1 MKSIL
6 SSGNTRSY
14 NVKAFVTFMLFT
26 LIFISCDTTD
36 YVNDL
41 GSVISPVDQAKY
53 QKILHTSI
61 SDTAVRVQTEWGI
74 SRRLLAG
81 TFVEN
86 YETMSVL
93 KFNDFTDLPDTAKDN
108 ISDIILEFTL
118 SNTIGDSS
126 TGTIDLFL
134 YKNSVD
140 WEEDNLKSKSFND
153 FIPSSV
159 DLIDSTTVTWGL
171 FDSVSN
177 KITFEIPIELAESW
191 MASSATNGVILTAS
205 PSGFIASFHSRY
217 SSVIS
222 LLPVLEITYKVE
234 EDSSTTA
241 RIIASADGYVLNIL
255 SDLPDSEP
263 DKILIGGGAAYRSM
277 VMIDS
282 SMINSIPVNASIV
295 DANLTLTIDRQ
306 GSLLPFSNSAV
317 NGIGISLLFS
327 FVKSTEGTDSLFVI
341 DKTDFDLVA
350 IPIDGDEMTLDLTGI
365 IQQWV
370 AGTRENLGIALGSNS
385 ESSQIF
391 RISLY
396 GQNSSVSESM
406 KPNIDIYYVN
416 SPEDSD

>member
-6 SSGNTRSY
+6 SNRNRRSY
-14 NVKAFVTFMLFT
+14 NVKVFVKLVLIN

-41 GSVISPVDQAKY
+41 GSVISPADQAKY
-53 QKILHTSI
+53 QNILHSSI
-61 SDTAVRVQTEWGI
+61 SDTAVRVQSEWG
-74 SRRLLAG
+74 SSQRLLAG
-81 TFVEN
+81 TFDD
-86 YETMSVL
+86 YETLSVL
-93 KFNDFTDLPDTAKDN
+93 KFNDFSDLPDTVRDN
-108 ISDIILEFTL
+108 ISAILLELTL

-134 YKNSVD
+134 YENNMD
-140 WEEDNLKSKSFND
+140 WEEDNLKLKSFND
-153 FIPSSV
+153 FISSSV
-159 DLIDSTTVTWGL
+159 DSISSATVAWGS
-171 FDSVSN
+171 FDLVSN
-177 KITFEIPIELAESW
+177 KITFDIPIELAESW
-191 MASSATNGVILTAS
+191 MDSSATNGVILTAS
-205 PSGFIASFHSRY
+205 ASGFIPSFHSRY
-217 SSVIS
+217 STDIS
-222 LLPVLEITYKVE
+222 LLPALQVTHME
-234 EDSSTTA
+234 EGDTSSTTT
-241 RIIASADGYVLNIL
+241 RIIASADGYVLNML

-295 DANLTLTIDRQ
+295 EANLTLTIDRQ
-306 GSLLPFSNSAV
+306 SSLLPFSNSAV

-327 FVKSTEGTDSLFVI
+327 FVDSTGGTDSLFVI
-341 DKTDFDLVA
+341 DKTNFDLVA
-350 IPIDGDEMTLDLTGI
+350 LPIDGDEMTLDLTSI

-416 SPEDSD
+416 SPEVSD

>member
-1 MKSIL
+1 M

-341 DKTDFDLVA
+341 DKTDFDLVG

>member
-1 MKSIL
+1 
-6 SSGNTRSY
+6 
-14 NVKAFVTFMLFT
+14 MLFT

>member
-1 MKSIL
+1 M

>member
-1 MKSIL
+1 
-6 SSGNTRSY
+6 
-14 NVKAFVTFMLFT
+14 MLFP

-41 GSVISPVDQAKY
+41 GSVISPVDQAIY

-61 SDTAVRVQTEWGI
+61 SDTAVTVQSEWGI

-81 TFVEN
+81 TFDN

-93 KFNDFTDLPDTAKDN
+93 KFNDFSDLPDTVRDN

-134 YKNSVD
+134 YENNVD
-140 WEEDNLKSKSFND
+140 WKEDNLKSKSFND

-159 DLIDSTTVTWGL
+159 DLIDSATVAWGSS
-171 FDSVSN
+171 DSVSN
-177 KITFEIPIELAESW
+177 KITFDIPIELAESW
-191 MASSATNGVILTAS
+191 MDSSATNGVILTAS
-205 PSGFIASFHSRY
+205 PSGFFASFHSRY
-217 SSVIS
+217 SSKIA
-222 LLPVLEITYKVE
+222 LLPALQVTHME
-234 EDSSTTA
+234 EGDTSSTTT
-241 RIIASADGYVLNIL
+241 RIIASADGYLLNLL

-277 VMIDS
+277 VLIDS
-282 SMINSIPVNASIV
+282 SMINSIPVNAAIA

-306 GSLLPFSNSAV
+306 SSLLPFSNSAV
-317 NGIGISLLFS
+317 NGIGIRLLFN
-327 FVKSTEGTDSLFVI
+327 FVESTGGTDSPFVI
-341 DKTDFDLVA
+341 DKTDSTSVA
-350 IPIDGDEMTLDLTGI
+350 LPTDGDEMILDLTGI
-365 IQQWV
+365 LQQWV
-370 AGTRENLGIALGSNS
+370 AGNRENLGIALWSRN
-385 ESSQIF
+385 ETSQLF
-391 RISLY
+391 RISFY
-396 GQNSSVSESM
+396 GQNSSVSDSA